1 MFRRDKSTRKITDK
15 PVKFHTDSILPA
27 AFPFYLNAEE
37 ANAHHLFLY
46 TKMDAIASL
55 PYSHLRAILVALCHD
70 RYTRAKVVDMAN
82 KLAAAPPRCNGHDLA
97 LCVQCAQAF
106 SVIWRSDNSCRFH
119 PGSRFADMDDDT
131 WADYGG
137 EPKDL
142 ETDEY
147 MAEWPDAFI
156 WDCCEERGSAAGCQT
171 GPHKSQS

>member
-1 MFRRDKSTRKITDK
+1 
-15 PVKFHTDSILPA
+15 
-27 AFPFYLNAEE
+27 
-37 ANAHHLFLY
+37 
-46 TKMDAIASL
+46 MDAIASL